1 MSFEEC
7 KKLIQ
12 EFLRLASENADI
24 KNAEIDSLATF
35 NFENLSNKEKYG
47 VRSNYRDYKNR
58 DKNGDPHYDSSR
70 LARLIYYIL
79 WGNHEY
85 TDYKLSNLTNADTCF
100 DAGEK
105 TFSGDTLITTVAFDG
120 DTTIGNFMILP
131 KNNYQTY
138 YFNQYRGQQQNDKFF
153 EFMKKMKELFDNKD
167 KILEK
172 NENDLDIWENLLKVN
187 KDYFNDIDNFNHF
200 VEFFMLDGWK
210 ELADENKE
218 KMENFDKEKMENFV
232 KQRSER
238 ICERLKK
245 LF

>member
-1 MSFEEC
+1 MEEC
-7 KKLIQ
+7 LIECKDLIKK
-12 EFLRLASENADI
+12 FL
-24 KNAEIDSLATF
+24 SLAVKSGDILKEDIGSLSAF
-35 NFENLSNKEKYG
+35 NFKDLKKDIYN
-47 VRSNYRDYKNR
+47 VRPSYRDYKNH
-58 DKNGDPHYDSSR
+58 DKNGIPHDDSSR

-79 WGNHEY
+79 WGNHEG
-85 TDYKLSNLTNADTCF
+85 TDYKLSNLTHVDSCF

-138 YFNQYRGQQQNDKFF
+138 YFNKYRYQKQKDVFSK
-153 EFMKKMKELFDNKD
+153 FMKKMKYLFDNKD

-172 NENDLDIWENLLKVN
+172 HENDLDIWENLLKVN
-187 KDYFNDIDNFNHF
+187 KDYFNDIDNFNRF
-200 VEFFMLDGWK
+200 EEFFMLEDW
-210 ELADENKE
+210 
-218 KMENFDKEKMENFV
+218 DKLSPEEFV

>member
-1 MSFEEC
+1 MEEC
-7 KKLIQ
+7 LIECKDLIKK
-12 EFLRLASENADI
+12 FL
-24 KNAEIDSLATF
+24 SLAVKSGDILKEDIGSLSAF
-35 NFENLSNKEKYG
+35 NFKDLKKDIYN
-47 VRSNYRDYKNR
+47 VRPSYRVYINY
-58 DKNGDPHYDSSR
+58 DKNGIPHDDSSR

-85 TDYKLSNLTNADTCF
+85 TDYKLSNLTHVDSCF
-100 DAGEK
+100 AAGEN
-105 TFSGDTLITTVAFDG
+105 TFGGDTLITTVAFDG

-138 YFNQYRGQQQNDKFF
+138 YFNPYRNQKQNDDFS
-153 EFMKKMKELFDNKD
+153 EFMKEMEDLFNNKD

-172 NENDLDIWENLLKVN
+172 HENDLDIWENLLKVN
-187 KDYFNDIDNFNHF
+187 KDYFNDIDNFNRF
-200 VEFFMLDGWK
+200 KEFFMLEDW
-210 ELADENKE
+210 
-218 KMENFDKEKMENFV
+218 DKLSPEEFV